1 MGLINGTS
9 HSIMYASLK
18 CPANHIADLLEVNIF
33 VDICPF
39 FAELDLFLIANLK
52 YMVLIGSPMGL

>member
-1 MGLINGTS
+1 
-9 HSIMYASLK
+9 MYASLK

-39 FAELDLFLIANLK
+39 FAELDLFLIASLK